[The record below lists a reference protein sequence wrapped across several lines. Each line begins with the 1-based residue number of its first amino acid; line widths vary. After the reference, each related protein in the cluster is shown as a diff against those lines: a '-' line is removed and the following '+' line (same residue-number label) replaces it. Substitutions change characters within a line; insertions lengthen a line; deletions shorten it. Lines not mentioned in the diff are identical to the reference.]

1 MQNRPAV
8 TWEALLLI
16 KILLE
21 VSGIVSPACFKG
33 GDSLPCLN
41 VPKAF
46 PTQFSGSS
54 CAGLAGG

>member
-16 KILLE
+16 RILLE

-46 PTQFSGSS
+46 RTQSSGLG
-54 CAGLAGG
+54 CAGFAGV